1 MNIIPNYLRMSHLQ
15 NIIDQAPKA
24 HTADRARE
32 LMQRLPNL
40 EAIINFGVGYDATDV
55 AQAQARGIVVSN
67 TPDVLTE
74 CVADTALG
82 LYLSTLRPRAF
93 GR

>member
-32 LMQRLPNL
+32 LMQRLPRVPEDFEPCDCAIMPAFEIDKQEC
-40 EAIINFGVGYDATDV
+40 EA
-55 AQAQARGIVVSN
+55 
-67 TPDVLTE
+67 
-74 CVADTALG
+74 
-82 LYLSTLRPRAF
+82 
-93 GR
+93 